1 MLRQIGLAAVA
12 ALISSAHPASALTY
26 DFTFVGDKITDPL
39 VSGSGTFTTDATN
52 SLVIAGSG
60 TFSVGSLTGQGT
72 TLFPVT
78 ADTAGLSSDNVYPID
93 SSAGILFQGTGNTNF
108 FANIFAP
115 TARRWVWELR
125 MLGFR
130 PLTAPDTCQ
139 GTLRFA
145 GVCSYC
151 VADGKLTI
159 TQDNVSA
166 TPIPATWGMMLLG
179 LGVLGFLGFR
189 RRQGSSLAGA

>member
-1 MLRQIGLAAVA
+1 VLRQIGLAAVA
-12 ALISSAHPASALTY
+12 ALISFAHPASALTY
-26 DFTFVGDKITDPL
+26 DFTFQGGLNDPN
-39 VSGSGTFTTDATN
+39 VSGWGTFTTDPTN

-60 TFSVGSLTGQGT
+60 TFSVGSLTDQAT

-93 SSAGILFQGTGNTNF
+93 SAAGLLFQGTSNTSF

-115 TARRWVWELR
+115 TGQTLHAGKSDAWFSATNGSGYLLGS
-125 MLGFR
+125 LGF
-130 PLTAPDTCQ
+130 D
-139 GTLRFA
+139 

-151 VADGKLTI
+151 VADGTLSI
-159 TQDNVSA
+159 TRDSVSA

-189 RRQGSSLAGA
+189 AKPRSSLAAA

>member
-1 MLRQIGLAAVA
+1 MLWNSSILALALIVIGASSAEALWGIKSPTLWSVGRERLPPMLRIVRLSRERHLFGR
-12 ALISSAHPASALTY
+12 
-26 DFTFVGDKITDPL
+26 FVNGPRDYV
-39 VSGSGTFTTDATN
+39 VSCNRRHCRS
-52 SLVIAGSG
+52 
-60 TFSVGSLTGQGT
+60 
-72 TLFPVT
+72 
-78 ADTAGLSSDNVYPID
+78 SSDNVYPID

-115 TARRWVWELR
+115 TGQT
-125 MLGFR
+125 LGV
-130 PLTAPDTCQ
+130 
-139 GTLRFA
+139 GTSDAWFSATNGAGYLWGSLGFA

-189 RRQGSSLAGA
+189 RRQGSSLAAA

>member
-1 MLRQIGLAAVA
+1 VLRQIGLAAVA
-12 ALISSAHPASALTY
+12 ALISFAHPACALTY
-26 DFTFVGDKITDPL
+26 DFKFQGGMNDPN
-39 VSGSGTFTTDATN
+39 VTGSGTFTTDPTN
-52 SLVIAGSG
+52 SLVVAGSG
-60 TFSVGSLTGQGT
+60 TFSVDSLTGQT

-93 SSAGILFQGTGNTNF
+93 SSAGILFQGTSNTSF

-115 TARRWVWELR
+115 TGQT
-125 MLGFR
+125 LGVGASDAWFSATNGSGY
-130 PLTAPDTCQ
+130 LW
-139 GTLRFA
+139 GSLGFA

-151 VADGKLTI
+151 VADGTLTI

-166 TPIPATWGMMLLG
+166 TPLPATWGMMLLG

-189 RRQGSSLAGA
+189 AKPGWSLASA